1 MQIPSRILVR
11 TLLEEL
17 ISAPRRAGHLLR
29 KLDITAPD
37 RRVTMRLATRLSLV
51 LSWMSPA
58 FAGAPPATLGSSI
71 AHDSSGAAW
80 PIATGADALFKI
92 DGRTREI
99 GRSRDGF
106 TVDRVSVLD
115 VANGVQL
122 DVAMR
127 LTDVR
132 IAVTR
137 HYVLF
142 DDSPVLDLWTTVQSF
157 DSRAQALS
165 DVNGCSVAVPAGTPL
180 AQRAAGGQRRR
191 LARRR
196 VYDAGPGAELP
207 WSNDSLLRFRVVL
220 VKRHAVHVH
229 TQVSGHSI
237 TRETTRSSMGGFNS
251 VLNGLQIDAAGLF
264 PTGAPRFANSVR
276 MAPHGRRST

>member
-1 MQIPSRILVR
+1 V
-11 TLLEEL
+11 
-17 ISAPRRAGHLLR
+17 LR
-29 KLDITAPD
+29 KLEITAPD
-37 RRVTMRLATRLSLV
+37 RQVTMRLPTLLSLV

-58 FAGAPPATLGSSI
+58 FGGMPPATHGSSI
-71 AHDSSGAAW
+71 AHDGSGAAWTIANGSVEWQVSGDPGTRDAGLVGVRVGAAPAW

-99 GRSRDGF
+99 GRARDGF
-106 TVDRVSVLD
+106 TVDRVSVLH

-191 LARRR
+191 LARPR

-237 TRETTRSSMGGFNS
+237 TRETTRSSR
-251 VLNGLQIDAAGLF
+251 
-264 PTGAPRFANSVR
+264 GALIRF
-276 MAPHGRRST
+276 